1 MIKEYEEALKLAK
14 ATVGKVEFKAQ
25 ITSITNGGL
34 VTVTFSDQVQL
45 NFNGR
50 LEDVTEDIFKIS
62 ITGNPKFTWSA
73 IIGGQVLEIQLVFEE
88 PDKISLNKKDQIKVQ
103 IYNEILFSDKNAH
116 VLVTKIMEHE
126 LPEQVDSNDFKE
138 MVAMAEALEKGT

>member
-1 MIKEYEEALKLAK
+1 
-14 ATVGKVEFKAQ
+14 
-25 ITSITNGGL
+25 
-34 VTVTFSDQVQL
+34 
-45 NFNGR
+45 

-62 ITGNPKFTWSA
+62 ISGNPKFTWSA

-103 IYNEILFSDKNAH
+103 IYNEILFSDKNAQ

-126 LPEQVDSNDFKE
+126 LPEQVDPNDFKE
-138 MVAMAEALEKGT
+138 MIAMAEALEKGT